1 MDYLSYYQK
10 LSQLR
15 LFDDDFMIVALKSK
29 ECVECI
35 LRIILQDETLKIKE
49 LHNQYSLKNLHG
61 KSLEVDILA
70 VNEDDEY
77 MNIEVQRDN
86 AGGDIKRAR
95 YHSSLIDGEIEIKK
109 KEWKKLPK
117 SYVIF
122 ITEKDIFQEGLPI
135 YHIGRVIK
143 ENQKEVGDGQE
154 IIYVNGEYEGEDE
167 IGRLMH
173 DFRCKEAKEMYNEVL
188 AKRVERIKTKKE
200 GEREMGK
207 ILDEIKNEGIEIGIV
222 KGEQRGLLIGREE
235 AKILSIQSIMEN
247 LNLTVQQAMEVL
259 NIPPNEQE
267 HYMKIIN

>member
-49 LHNQYSLKNLHG
+49 LHNQYPLKNLHG

-188 AKRVERIKTKKE
+188 AKRVKRIKTKKE

-207 ILDEIKNEGIEIGIV
+207 ILDEIKNEGIME
-222 KGEQRGLLIGREE
+222 GEQRGLLIGREE
-235 AKILSIQSIMEN
+235 TKILSIQN
-247 LNLTVQQAMEVL
+247 LMASMNWSVEEAMKAL
-259 NIPPNEQE
+259 MIPPNEQE
-267 HYMKIIN
+267 HYIHLIR

>member
-15 LFDDDFMIVALKSK
+15 LFDDDFMIVALKSR

-49 LHNQYSLKNLHG
+49 LHNQYPLKNLHG

-173 DFRCKEAKEMYNEVL
+173 DF
-188 AKRVERIKTKKE
+188 
-200 GEREMGK
+200 
-207 ILDEIKNEGIEIGIV
+207 
-222 KGEQRGLLIGREE
+222 
-235 AKILSIQSIMEN
+235 
-247 LNLTVQQAMEVL
+247 
-259 NIPPNEQE
+259 
-267 HYMKIIN
+267 

>member
-49 LHNQYSLKNLHG
+49 LHNQYPLKNLHG

-222 KGEQRGLLIGREE
+222 KGEQKGLLIGREE
-235 AKILSIQSIMEN
+235 TKILSIQSIMEN
-247 LNLTVQQAMEVL
+247 LNLTVQQAMEAL

-267 HYMKIIN
+267 HYIHLIR

>member
-1 MDYLSYYQK
+1 MK
-10 LSQLR
+10 
-15 LFDDDFMIVALKSK
+15 M
-29 ECVECI
+29 
-35 LRIILQDETLKIKE
+35 
-49 LHNQYSLKNLHG
+49 
-61 KSLEVDILA
+61 
-70 VNEDDEY
+70 

-207 ILDEIKNEGIEIGIV
+207 ILDEIKNKGIME
-222 KGEQRGLLIGREE
+222 GEQRGLLIGREE
-235 AKILSIQSIMEN
+235 TKILSIQSIMEN

-259 NIPPNEQE
+259 NIPANEQE